1 MNDKVEH
8 TTWPDFAIVL
18 FDLLTGRKAEITY
31 EFADV
36 QLFVPLESG
45 LDPEYAVWKLSGA
58 IKVRAREDQPA

>member
-1 MNDKVEH
+1 MNDKVET

-45 LDPEYAVWKLSGA
+45 PDPEYAIWKLNGA
-58 IKVRAREDQPA
+58 IKVRAREDQPG